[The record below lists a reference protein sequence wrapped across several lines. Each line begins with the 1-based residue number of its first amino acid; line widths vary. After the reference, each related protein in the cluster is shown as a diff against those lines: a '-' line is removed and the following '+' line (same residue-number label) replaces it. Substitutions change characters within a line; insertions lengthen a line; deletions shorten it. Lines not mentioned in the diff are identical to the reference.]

1 MSLIHCG
8 ILVLVEAAILLLL
21 LDDDEGMPSM
31 LFDFDTRIK
40 KENPCYSDEA
50 SQSDCPILRCFLSF
64 AAENE
69 GQTGRVKSMQAM
81 MSICDKVLPKD
92 LTHSLFFPDGG
103 KCFPKQFP
111 IHVDQEY
118 VCP

>member
-1 MSLIHCG
+1 MGSLIHCG

-69 GQTGRVKSMQAM
+69 GHRSCEIYASYDVYLRQSASERSY
-81 MSICDKVLPKD
+81 S
-92 LTHSLFFPDGG
+92 
-103 KCFPKQFP
+103 
-111 IHVDQEY
+111 
-118 VCP
+118 

>member
-31 LFDFDTRIK
+31 LLDFDTRIK

-69 GQTGRVKSMQAM
+69 GHRSCEIYASYDVYLRQSASERSY
-81 MSICDKVLPKD
+81 S
-92 LTHSLFFPDGG
+92 
-103 KCFPKQFP
+103 
-111 IHVDQEY
+111 
-118 VCP
+118 